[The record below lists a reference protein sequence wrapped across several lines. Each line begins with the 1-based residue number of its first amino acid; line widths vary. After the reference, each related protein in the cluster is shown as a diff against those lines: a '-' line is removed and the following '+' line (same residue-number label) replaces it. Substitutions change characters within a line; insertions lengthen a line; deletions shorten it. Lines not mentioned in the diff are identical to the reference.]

1 MRKIYGAVVGA
12 LLLSSCGGGG
22 GSGIASTPAPTPAPT
37 PSPTPTPASA
47 TIGNLRANQTFTA
60 DAAQTDASFNLT
72 SSTTIIA
79 KPQATSLSV
88 RYDAT
93 SNSYEISG
101 SGRSETFTPADRQ
114 AGTVEGETRYVHR
127 SDGNASYLT
136 LVTTPYLGSTPNRYV
151 GLGYYQRNAVAS
163 ERQETGFATFIYGFD
178 TPATGVPRSGSATF
192 ATDVFGLASTPG
204 AEPDVFQGRGR
215 FDVDFVNGLF
225 STSTYVTRTG
235 LISGK
240 GEVGGGLD
248 LTGGGRLSVSTGAFG
263 GDIVY
268 SSGSQQI
275 AGRLTGRFFG
285 PNADELGASF
295 SGSTSDGSAF
305 NGALT
310 AQRDTTLTATN
321 ISFARMVT
329 PQLFYADT
337 TTLTVRT
344 PRNGGTPAIS
354 DYPGDLG
361 RSVSR
366 STLEDKTSGNVRYG
380 GPYSSIPG
388 GDYTVT
394 SIVSGDDN
402 FTSYARTIADQP
414 TRLDLYKT
422 GAANRELAL
431 TYTSFGRYA
440 TTNESD
446 PFASEAV
453 APSSS
458 TASRRSAACSPTV
471 PAARLIRASPM
482 ARPRIRRARSTT

>member
-295 SGSTSDGSAF
+295 SRSTSDGSAF

-402 FTSYARTIADQP
+402 FTS
-414 TRLDLYKT
+414 
-422 GAANRELAL
+422 
-431 TYTSFGRYA
+431 
-440 TTNESD
+440 
-446 PFASEAV
+446 
-453 APSSS
+453 
-458 TASRRSAACSPTV
+458 
-471 PAARLIRASPM
+471 
-482 ARPRIRRARSTT
+482 